1 MAGTTN
7 SLEERMLREQITR
20 GFYGEGE
27 LVKTFLTPGQ
37 APVGREIN

>member
-1 MAGTTN
+1 MTDIVLKEIHRIKDA
-7 SLEERMLREQITR
+7 ITC

-37 APVGREIN
+37 APVGREII